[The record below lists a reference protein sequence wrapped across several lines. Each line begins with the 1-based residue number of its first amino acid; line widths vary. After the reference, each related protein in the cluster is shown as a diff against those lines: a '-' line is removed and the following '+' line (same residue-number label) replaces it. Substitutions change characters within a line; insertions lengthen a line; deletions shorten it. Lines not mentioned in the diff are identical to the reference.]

1 MNLLEFENERFG
13 DVWNEETIKELQN
26 VEVNNR
32 LDCFDLLTAKQFHC
46 PLSHA
51 MTNDELYQ
59 EFQEANW
66 NEYFDPAGTYK
77 YCIWR

>member
-13 DVWNEETIKELQN
+13 DVWNEEMIREFQS
-26 VEVNNR
+26 VEVNKKQ
-32 LDCFDLLTAKQFHC
+32 DCHDLIGL
-46 PLSHA
+46 A
-51 MTNDELYQ
+51 MTNDELYR
-59 EFQEANW
+59 EFQEVNW